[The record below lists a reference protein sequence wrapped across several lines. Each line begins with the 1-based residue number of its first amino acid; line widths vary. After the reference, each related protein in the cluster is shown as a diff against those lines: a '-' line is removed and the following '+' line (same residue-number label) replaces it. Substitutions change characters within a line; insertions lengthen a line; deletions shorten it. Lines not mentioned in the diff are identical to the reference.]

1 MNKLSW
7 KKFIFISV
15 FFIAFFIISSIY
27 FPDYNNPFYP
37 NKLRNGSQYMAEKWP
52 TPEPNDPNFLRD
64 YEFYM
69 GSKWFFDDDY

>member
-1 MNKLSW
+1 
-7 KKFIFISV
+7 
-15 FFIAFFIISSIY
+15 
-27 FPDYNNPFYP
+27 
-37 NKLRNGSQYMAEKWP
+37 MAEKWP